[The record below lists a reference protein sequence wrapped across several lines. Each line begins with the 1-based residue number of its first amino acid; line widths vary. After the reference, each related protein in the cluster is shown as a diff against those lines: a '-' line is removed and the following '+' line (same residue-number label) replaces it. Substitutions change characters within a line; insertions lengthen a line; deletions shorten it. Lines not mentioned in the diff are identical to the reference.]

1 MRRTRSV
8 KRRSAGITPVRAGA
22 LLALLVGLGGLYG
35 VVTSGVF
42 AADRMTLTGNT
53 WTSDDALLAALA
65 MPAGQ
70 NVFTLRAGELE
81 SRLAAIPSISGA
93 TVSVALP
100 NEVHVDVVERQ
111 PLVVWQVDSRR
122 FLVDGE
128 GRLFGELGADGPA
141 LAEAAAD
148 LPVIDDR
155 RVASSTALGVGSTLD
170 PITLDAALRLGALR
184 PVDVGSA
191 GTGLRVRVDD
201 TNGFSIRGDPLGW
214 AAVFGFYT
222 PTLRSTELI
231 PGQVRLLRS
240 LILQNGEDEVLRVIL
255 ADDRSGTWVPRST
268 PEPSASPKP

>member
-1 MRRTRSV
+1 M
-8 KRRSAGITPVRAGA
+8 
-22 LLALLVGLGGLYG
+22 
-35 VVTSGVF
+35 TSGVF

-81 SRLAAIPSISGA
+81 TRLAAMPSISGA

-100 NEVHVDVVERQ
+100 NEVRVDVVERK

-128 GRLFGELGADGPA
+128 GRLFGELGADDPA

-148 LPVIDDR
+148 LPVIEDR
-155 RVASSTALGVGSTLD
+155 RVASAAALGVGSTLD

-222 PTLRSTELI
+222 PTLRSTDLI

-268 PEPSASPKP
+268 PDPSPSPKP